1 MSRYRIIGIDP
12 GSQITGFCI
21 LEKPSNN
28 NRNIK
33 EMRIIDA
40 GVLRTKAGI
49 SSYEKTG
56 YLHKSVLSLI
66 EKYQPDTM
74 VIEKAFTGV
83 NPQSALRLGETRG
96 SYISAAFMHNLKIRE
111 LTPTHVKKAITG
123 HGHAD
128 KDQVANAVK
137 YLMGFEKQKLPYDVT
152 DAIAIALS
160 YSLLGDD
167 DTITAP
173 KIKKTSWTSKLKHIR
188 G

>member
-1 MSRYRIIGIDP
+1 MSKYRIIGIDP

-21 LEKPSNN
+21 LEKPDKNS
-28 NRNIK
+28 RNIK
-33 EMRIIDA
+33 EMKIIDA
-40 GVLRTKAGI
+40 GVLRTKSGI

-66 EKYQPDTM
+66 KQHQPQTM

-96 SYISAAFMHNLKIRE
+96 SYISAAFMHDLKIRE
-111 LTPTHVKKAITG
+111 MTPTHVKKAITG

-137 YLMGFEKQKLPYDVT
+137 YLMGFEKKKLPYDVT

-160 YSLLGDD
+160 YSLLGDE
-167 DTITAP
+167 TEIVPT
-173 KIKKTSWTSKLKHIR
+173 KVKKTSWTTKLKHIR
-188 G
+188 N